1 MFQNPIPS
9 HPFQH
14 SPSPEVSPSGA
25 GCGAETS
32 RHQRARAR
40 PRPSQESTGR
50 GPADTGAF
58 LPIIPIFMSARIA
71 ARGSGAA
78 QQNEAA
84 HAGPGTPLLGALGGP
99 REQLLA
105 LRSISSTA
113 QPLRALAACEVL
125 RGANPT
131 ASSGEP
137 RCTAALRQDPDLLA
151 WHRGP
156 WLSRAPEPRRAA
168 PCHAPPRASE

>member
-9 HPFQH
+9 HPFQR

-40 PRPSQESTGR
+40 PHPSQESTGR

-58 LPIIPIFMSARIA
+58 LPVIPICMSSRIA

-84 HAGPGTPLLGALGGP
+84 HAGPGTLLMGALGGP
-99 REQLLA
+99 REQLRA
-105 LRSISSTA
+105 GRCSWRCEASAA
-113 QPLRALAACEVL
+113 Q
-125 RGANPT
+125 
-131 ASSGEP
+131 
-137 RCTAALRQDPDLLA
+137 
-151 WHRGP
+151 
-156 WLSRAPEPRRAA
+156 LSP
-168 PCHAPPRASE
+168 